1 MACASHLF
9 LFEVRLTYI
18 MTVFLVRGLTVLY
31 TVAVAWLLLYS
42 VQALFFSLVFTRR
55 APAQPGPLIPA
66 SWPLVTVQLPL
77 FNELHVGRRLLA
89 AVAALNYPRQALH
102 IQVLDD
108 STDETTVLLKAEVR
122 RLQARGFQVTYL
134 HRDDRRGYKAGALA
148 AGLAQTGAE
157 FVAIF
162 DADFVP
168 PPDFLKRS
176 LPHLL
181 ADPNAGFVQTR
192 WAHLNATYSGLTGA
206 QALALDG
213 HFVIEQT
220 ARQQLGAF
228 ISFNGTA
235 GVWRRACIEAAGG
248 WQADTLCED
257 LDLSYRAQLLGWR
270 GIYRPEMGV
279 PAELP
284 PQLLAF
290 KRQQF
295 RWAKGSV
302 QTLRKLWKRVALGS
316 RASTPDGPP
325 TRLPLRTRILG
336 LLHLSA
342 YVVHPLLVL
351 VLLLSLPMLWLGP
364 ATQPSVGLFGWASL
378 GPPLLFALAQ
388 RHLYADQ
395 PGGWLRRF
403 AYFPGLMLLGIGL
416 ALNGTQAV
424 IEGLIG
430 RGGAFRRTPK
440 FHVKQ
445 QADAWANSPYA
456 LGLDWTTAGEIVL
469 ALYALAALVVA
480 VWRHSLGAAPFL
492 ALYALAFGSTA
503 AVELWQAGRV
513 HMRPRHP
520 LVPPRLAR

>member
-1 MACASHLF
+1 
-9 LFEVRLTYI
+9 
-18 MTVFLVRGLTVLY
+18 MTDIISVLLARGLTALY
-31 TVAVAWLLLYS
+31 AMAVVWLSLYS
-42 VQALFFSLVFTRR
+42 LQALFFSLVFWRR
-55 APAQPGPLIPA
+55 KPPQPAPANPS
-66 SWPLVTVQLPL
+66 SWPAVTVQLPI
-77 FNELHVGRRLLA
+77 FNERHVGRRLLT
-89 AVAALNYPRQALH
+89 AVAGLDYPRHALH
-102 IQVLDD
+102 VQVLDD
-108 STDETTVLLKAEVR
+108 STDDTSALLQTEVR
-122 RLQARGFQVTYL
+122 RLQARGLHVTYL

-148 AGLAQTGAE
+148 AGLEQTEAA
-157 FVAIF
+157 FIAIF

-168 PPDFLKRS
+168 QPDFLKRA

-181 ADPNAGFVQTR
+181 ADPHAGFVQTR
-192 WAHLNATYSGLTGA
+192 WAHLNAAYSGLTGA

-220 ARQQLGAF
+220 ARQALGAF

-235 GVWRRACIEAAGG
+235 GIWRRACIEAAGG

-257 LDLSYRAQLLGWR
+257 LDLSYRGQLQGWR
-270 GIYRPEMGV
+270 GVYRSDIAV

-302 QTLRKLWKRVALGS
+302 QTLRKLARRVTRGVSLSAPG
-316 RASTPDGPP
+316 GPP
-325 TRLPLRTRILG
+325 TALPLKTRLLG
-336 LLHLSA
+336 LLHLSG
-342 YVVHPLLVL
+342 YLVHPLMLL
-351 VLLLSLPMLWLGP
+351 VLLLSLPMLWLGRT
-364 ATQPSVGLFGWASL
+364 TQAALGLFGLASL

-416 ALNGTQAV
+416 TLNCTQAA
-424 IEGLIG
+424 IEGLTG
-430 RGGAFRRTPK
+430 RGGAFKRTPK

-445 QADAWANSPYA
+445 QADAWTDSSYA
-456 LGLDWTTAGEIVL
+456 LQLDWTTVGEVAL
-469 ALYALAALVVA
+469 ALYALAAAATA
-480 VWRHSLGAAPFL
+480 VLRHSWGAAPFL

-503 AVELWQAGRV
+503 AVGLWQAGRV
-513 HMRPRHP
+513 QRRAPRP
-520 LVPPRLAR
+520 LIPRAERAD

>member
-1 MACASHLF
+1 MLHLAWPLLWLLVVLKLGLF
-9 LFEVRLTYI
+9 L
-18 MTVFLVRGLTVLY
+18 
-31 TVAVAWLLLYS
+31 LLL
-42 VQALFFSLVFTRR
+42 AASLHLLRLGLWSLR
-55 APAQPGPLIPA
+55 QPAPAALPPLLATSDALPRI
-66 SWPLVTVQLPL
+66 TVQLPMY
-77 FNELHVGRRLLA
+77 NEQ
-89 AVAALNYPRQALH
+89 AVAARAITAACALDWPRLS
-102 IQVLDD
+102 IDVLDD
-108 STDETTVLLKAEVR
+108 STDDTRQLIDRLVAERKKQGVDIRVLR
-122 RLQARGFQVTYL
+122 RA
-134 HRDDRRGYKAGALA
+134 DRRGYKAGNLA
-148 AGLAQTGAE
+148 HGLSQLAPDCAY
-157 FVAIF
+157 VAIF

-168 PPDFLKRS
+168 PPDFLKRA

-181 ADPNAGFVQTR
+181 ADPNAGFVQAR

-235 GVWRRACIEAAGG
+235 GIWRRACIEAAGG

-270 GIYRPEMGV
+270 GIYRPEIGV

-302 QTLRKLWKRVALGS
+302 QTLRKLWKRVAWGS
-316 RASTPDGPP
+316 RPSTPHGQP
-325 TRLPLRTRILG
+325 TRSPLRTRILG
-336 LLHLSA
+336 LLHLSGYA
-342 YVVHPLLVL
+342 VHPLLVL

-469 ALYALAALVVA
+469 ALYALTAVVVA

-503 AVELWQAGRV
+503 AVGLWQAGRV

>member
-1 MACASHLF
+1 
-9 LFEVRLTYI
+9 
-18 MTVFLVRGLTVLY
+18 MTVFFARGLTVLY
-31 TVAVAWLLLYS
+31 AVAAVWLSLYS
-42 VQALFFSLVFTRR
+42 LQALLFCLVFWRR
-55 APAQPGPLIPA
+55 APAAPTPA
-66 SWPLVTVQLPL
+66 SPTSWPAVTVQLPI

-89 AVAALNYPRQALH
+89 AVAALDYPRQALH

-108 STDETTVLLKAEVR
+108 STDETKALLEAAVQ
-122 RLQARGFQVTYL
+122 RLQARGVKVTYL
-134 HRDDRRGYKAGALA
+134 HRADRRGYKAGALA
-148 AGLAQTGAE
+148 AGLEQTRAD

-168 PPDFLKRS
+168 PRDFLKRT
-176 LPHLL
+176 LPFLL
-181 ADPNAGFVQTR
+181 ADPDAGFVQAR
-192 WAHLNATYSGLTGA
+192 WAHLNASYSGLTGA

-213 HFVIEQT
+213 HFVMEQT

-228 ISFNGTA
+228 VSFNGTA
-235 GVWRRACIEAAGG
+235 GIWRRACIEAAGG

-270 GIYRPEMGV
+270 GVYRPDIAV

-302 QTLRKLWKRVALGS
+302 QTLRKLWRRVLFGP
-316 RASTPDGPP
+316 STRPSAGEAAARPFP
-325 TRLPLRTRILG
+325 TRVFG
-336 LLHLSA
+336 LLHLSG
-342 YVVHPLLVL
+342 YLVHPLLL
-351 VLLLSLPMLWLGP
+351 LGLLLSLPLLWFNRAMPAPLGL
-364 ATQPSVGLFGWASL
+364 VGLASL

-388 RHLYADQ
+388 RHLYAAQ

-403 AYFPGLMLLGIGL
+403 AAFPGLMLLGIGL
-416 ALNGTQAV
+416 TLTCTQAV

-445 QADAWANSPYA
+445 QADTWAHSPYA
-456 LGLDWTTAGEIVL
+456 LGLDWTTAGEIGL
-469 ALYALAALVVA
+469 MFYALTAVVVA
-480 VWRHSLGAAPFL
+480 VLHHNLGAAPFL
-492 ALYALAFGSTA
+492 ALYAVAFGSTA
-503 AVELWQAGRV
+503 AVGLWQAGRMQV
-513 HMRPRHP
+513 RPRHS
-520 LVPPRLAR
+520 LIPRAWRTE

>member
-1 MACASHLF
+1 MTCASHLF

-42 VQALFFSLVFTRR
+42 VQALFFSLVFWRR
-55 APAQPGPLIPA
+55 AQVQPAPA
-66 SWPLVTVQLPL
+66 APPSWPMVTVQLPI

-148 AGLAQTGAE
+148 AGLAQTGAD

-168 PPDFLKRS
+168 PPDFLKRA

-181 ADPNAGFVQTR
+181 ADPNAGFVQAR

-235 GVWRRACIEAAGG
+235 GIWRRACIEAAGG

-270 GIYRPEMGV
+270 GIYRPEIGV

-302 QTLRKLWKRVALGS
+302 QTLRKLWKRVAWGS
-316 RASTPDGPP
+316 RPSTPHGQP
-325 TRLPLRTRILG
+325 TRSPLRTRILG
-336 LLHLSA
+336 LLHLSGYA
-342 YVVHPLLVL
+342 VHPLLVL

-469 ALYALAALVVA
+469 ALYALTAVVVA

-503 AVELWQAGRV
+503 AVGLWQAGRV

>member
-1 MACASHLF
+1 MS
-9 LFEVRLTYI
+9 EVRLIDI

-31 TVAVAWLLLYS
+31 TVAVVWLSLYS
-42 VQALFFSLVFTRR
+42 LQALFFSLVFGRR
-55 APAQPGPLIPA
+55 ARTQPTPAAPA
-66 SWPLVTVQLPL
+66 SWPTVTVQLPI
-77 FNELHVGRRLLA
+77 FNERHVGRRLLA
-89 AVAALNYPRQALH
+89 AVASLDYPHHALH

-108 STDETTVLLKAEVR
+108 STDDTTSLLQTEVR
-122 RLQARGFQVTYL
+122 RLQARGLQVEYL

-148 AGLAQTGAE
+148 AGLEQTEAD

-168 PPDFLKRS
+168 TPDFLKRT
-176 LPHLL
+176 LPFLL
-181 ADPNAGFVQTR
+181 ADPHLGFVQTR

-235 GVWRRACIEAAGG
+235 GIWRRACIEAAGG

-257 LDLSYRAQLLGWR
+257 LDLSYRAQLQGWR
-270 GIYRPEMGV
+270 GVYRPDIAV

-302 QTLRKLWKRVALGS
+302 QTLRKLGRRVAQG
-316 RASTPDGPP
+316 ASLTAPGGQPASLSYKI
-325 TRLPLRTRILG
+325 RLLG
-336 LLHLSA
+336 LLHLSG
-342 YVVHPLLVL
+342 YLVHPLMLL
-351 VLLLSLPMLWLGP
+351 VLLLSLPMLWLGQTTQ
-364 ATQPSVGLFGWASL
+364 ATLGVFGLASL

-395 PGGWLRRF
+395 SGGWLRRF

-416 ALNGTQAV
+416 TLNCTQAA
-424 IEGLIG
+424 IEGLTG
-430 RGGAFRRTPK
+430 RGGAFQRTPK

-445 QADAWANSPYA
+445 QADAWTDSAYA
-456 LGLDWTTAGEIVL
+456 LHLDWTTVGEIVL
-469 ALYALAALVVA
+469 ALYALTAVVVA
-480 VWRHSLGAAPFL
+480 VLRHNLGAAPFL

-503 AVELWQAGRV
+503 AVGIWQAGRI
-513 HMRPRHP
+513 HRRPRRP
-520 LVPPRLAR
+520 LVHRAWHAD